1 MEVDECLNQPQ
12 EEAASSVV
20 DHVESESASAVVFN
34 ENAVAEEASHII
46 TEHMEQPV
54 EQPTESAEQLA
65 AENLT
70 EHHQTE
76 QIPDQSAAQNNT
88 ASVADSLDENL
99 SNQIANLNANEEELP
114 EAANSSQLENV
125 AGEISSAAVDD
136 DTLNGTANE
145 SMNLD
150 DATCKSAL
158 HSTTAASVKKDA
170 HDDDS
175 GELDEAGGADDLE
188 DMDQNDSLLFK
199 ELGLM
204 AGGGGG
210 GSSMSASAQ
219 AAVDSGNNV
228 YTFRKTEWDVKK
240 MENYVKLTFGEVIA
254 MEKLD
259 PPTLNEYLKSF
270 FEHAKKSD
278 GMDYEPESLIGFMN
292 SYERYLKTKNY
303 PESLLRSDAF
313 KESRTILKN
322 KRELVRSIGK
332 LIRTKSKDTCFVLQ
346 YHRNLL
352 KEKGLLNRDNPDG
365 LLAEVSFS

>member
-1 MEVDECLNQPQ
+1 MEVDEALNQLQ
-12 EEAASSVV
+12 ETTV
-20 DHVESESASAVVFN
+20 HQVEPAVALN
-34 ENAVAEEASHII
+34 ENAII
-46 TEHMEQPV
+46 QEGSQILQQPIDSIAGIV
-54 EQPTESAEQLA
+54 ESGENVDLSAQ
-65 AENLT
+65 N
-70 EHHQTE
+70 E
-76 QIPDQSAAQNNT
+76 QISQESTRNNVP
-88 ASVADSLDENL
+88 AVDSLDENL
-99 SNQIANLNANEEELP
+99 SNQIANLTANEQLP
-114 EAANSSQLENV
+114 EANSSQV
-125 AGEISSAAVDD
+125 ADVTGDILSGVDQD
-136 DTLNGTANE
+136 NLNGTVNE

-150 DATCKSAL
+150 DATCKSANN
-158 HSTTAASVKKDA
+158 TKR
-170 HDDDS
+170 DDDDL
-175 GELDEAGGADDLE
+175 GDLDEVGGGNGDDDLE
-188 DMDQNDSLLFK
+188 DMDQNDSLMLK
-199 ELGLM
+199 DLDLTTSGTSL
-204 AGGGGG
+204 
-210 GSSMSASAQ
+210 SAAAQ
-219 AAVDSGNNV
+219 AAADAGNNV

-259 PPTLNEYLKSF
+259 PPTLNNYLKSF

-365 LLAEVSFS
+365 LLAEVCY